1 MLTIAD
7 NIHKF
12 IRLLVRVV
20 ATGMVGSVSIRPHLE
35 ANNHISADIHEF
47 GGVPSRLVGSHAAT
61 VDRAR
66 YR

>member
-1 MLTIAD
+1 
-7 NIHKF
+7 
-12 IRLLVRVV
+12 LVRVV